1 MGSKPVLG
9 SGPERTESG
18 KPNHNIILRY
28 YVGSILGLVRDG
40 SSWRLDPMMST
51 RDIDHEVSPR
61 GDGNVVS
68 IELSLLYRWHA
79 AVSEPEEWTE
89 KTFCGVDERA
99 RGLSERFTANARRG
113 MNPGPD
119 VKKWTSGGLKR
130 SANGRFADADVARI
144 LQNATAAPAHAF
156 VARGTPEVLHVVE
169 LLGTEQG
176 RG

>member
-1 MGSKPVLG
+1 MQ
-9 SGPERTESG
+9 
-18 KPNHNIILRY
+18 IILRY

-89 KTFCGVDERA
+89 KLFVESMKGVDMKTV
-99 RGLSERFTANARRG
+99 GHFLDFSTFGDLKLVVSVKDFTANARRG

>member
-1 MGSKPVLG
+1 MQ
-9 SGPERTESG
+9 
-18 KPNHNIILRY
+18 IILRY

-40 SSWRLDPMMST
+40 SSWRLDPMML
-51 RDIDHEVSPR
+51 
-61 GDGNVVS
+61 VVS
-68 IELSLLYRWHA
+68 
-79 AVSEPEEWTE
+79 V
-89 KTFCGVDERA
+89 KD
-99 RGLSERFTANARRG
+99 FTANARRG

-156 VARGTPEVLHVVE
+156 AARGTPEVLHVVE